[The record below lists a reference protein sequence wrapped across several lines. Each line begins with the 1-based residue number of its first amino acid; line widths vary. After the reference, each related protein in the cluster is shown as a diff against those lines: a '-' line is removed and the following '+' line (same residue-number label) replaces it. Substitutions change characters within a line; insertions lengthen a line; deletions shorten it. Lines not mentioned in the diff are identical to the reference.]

1 MERIKKKRR
10 FRLQIGVN
18 MNSLSDYKDSRD
30 NNFNL
35 IRFVAASLVLVS
47 HSFPLATGSGV
58 AEPLKSALG
67 IAFGHIAVDIF
78 FITSG
83 FLITGSLLR
92 SKSTPS
98 YIAARVLRIYPAL
111 IVAMLLT
118 VFVLGPLLT
127 QFTLSDYFTR
137 QTFIYLLKN
146 STLFFGVEFNLPG
159 VFVEVPWENAVN
171 GSLWTLPYEVKMY
184 AYLLFFFLGIA
195 FLKRI
200 TPIKYQKWV
209 KFEWAIAFTALT
221 SLLLHLSNHVY
232 LNRFDDF
239 IRLFS
244 FFFIGSFCYIYAS
257 VIRMSSRTFLLLTFF
272 GLASAVGVVY
282 FELNK
287 ETFMVTY
294 ILTLPY
300 IVFYLAYIPNGI
312 IRRFNN
318 LGDYSYG
325 IYIYAFPMQQMS
337 ALLISNVSVIQ
348 MIFVSGVLTLLLAIG
363 SWHLV
368 EKKALKLK
376 PF

>member
-1 MERIKKKRR
+1 MK
-10 FRLQIGVN
+10 N
-18 MNSLSDYKDSRD
+18 LSDYKDSRD

-35 IRFVAASLVLVS
+35 IRFVAAFLVLVS

-127 QFTLSDYFTR
+127 QLTLNDYFTR

-159 VFVEVPWENAVN
+159 VFVEVPWKNAIN

-184 AYLLFFFLGIA
+184 TYLLFFFLGVA
-195 FLKRI
+195 FLKRF
-200 TPIKYQKWV
+200 TPVKYQRWV
-209 KFEWAIAFTALT
+209 KFEWVIVFTALT
-221 SLLLHLSNHVY
+221 SLLLHVSNHVY

-257 VIRMSSRTFLLLTFF
+257 VIRMSNSTFLLLIFF
-272 GLASAVGVVY
+272 CLASAIGVIY
-282 FELNK
+282 WELSK
-287 ETFMVTY
+287 ETFMVIY

-300 IVFYLAYIPNGI
+300 IVFYLAYVPNGI

-325 IYIYAFPMQQMS
+325 IYIYAFPIQQMS
-337 ALLISNVSVIQ
+337 AMLIFNVSVIQ
-348 MIFVSGVLTLLLAIG
+348 MIFVSGVLTLLFAIG

-376 PF
+376 TF